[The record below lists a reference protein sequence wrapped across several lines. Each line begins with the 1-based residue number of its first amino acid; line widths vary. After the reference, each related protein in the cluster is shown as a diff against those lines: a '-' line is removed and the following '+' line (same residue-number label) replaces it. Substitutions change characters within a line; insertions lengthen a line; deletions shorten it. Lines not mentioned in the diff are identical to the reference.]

1 MVKLHL
7 LRLNLLNNL
16 IIKGV
21 GALKISRPLS
31 ILLCLIVLISS
42 FTVTVYGADDEN
54 LIEPNLKNW
63 TILEDYKSSTTVL
76 SGSDTGAVQLVSIS
90 PAGEQNGFSANVGA
104 LYDITSSYKVGDKY
118 TLSFDFLNADKY
130 IGGGVGIISS
140 KAFLDYNGVLYI
152 GLATSDNTGV
162 TAVDGYFVEI
172 NGDNY
177 NQYVDSTITY
187 SFEMPSGVVN
197 PCIFIN
203 FIAFLPDADMVNNCW
218 LAFRDIKFINQTEAD
233 EQGFL
238 DGLFE
243 WFEVKF
249 KNIGDSFS
257 DLGAKLGEL
266 KSSFTESISNLGES
280 IKGFFDDLGTKFNTA
295 INSLGES
302 IGGFFTKLGNLILY
316 ASWSEEPPEN
326 PFLLKESPMSS
337 LAERLDNISSA
348 FDSAGESFE
357 NVIDSITGPVYLL
370 DEFTKEFGWILGIL
384 VFTLLVIVISRFIG
398 L

>member
-7 LRLNLLNNL
+7 LRLNLLNNF

-31 ILLCLIVLISS
+31 ILLCFIFFISS
-42 FTVTVYGADDEN
+42 FTVTVYGADEKN
-54 LIEPNLKNW
+54 LIDSNLSNW
-63 TILEDYKSSTTVL
+63 TVLHPDNCSVIPASTSLYLVRIYGVQKPPAIPEGPSPIWYLGGAFDLTDSNITV
-76 SGSDTGAVQLVSIS
+76 G
-90 PAGEQNGFSANVGA
+90 N
-104 LYDITSSYKVGDKY
+104 KY
-118 TLSFDFLNADKY
+118 TLSFNFPDPDRY
-130 IGGGVGIISS
+130 VSS
-140 KAFLDYNGVLYI
+140 
-152 GLATSDNTGV
+152 STGSNS
-162 TAVDGYFVEI
+162 FI
-172 NGDNY
+172 GDNSGTLIVGLCSY
-177 NQYVDSTITY
+177 LSDDTLEPIEGCYFTINKNNFNSVKDTDIQL

-197 PCIFIN
+197 PCICFYYTN
-203 FIAFLPDADMVNNCW
+203 FGGTNTVCFYLKDFKLI
-218 LAFRDIKFINQTEAD
+218 D
-233 EQGFL
+233 ESKAEEDNFFSR
-238 DGLFE
+238 LFE

-249 KNIGDSFS
+249 KVIGDSFS

-266 KSSFTESISNLGES
+266 KNSFTESISNLGNS
-280 IKGFFDDLGTKFNTA
+280 IKGFFEDLGTKFNTA
-295 INSLGES
+295 ISNLGNS

-316 ASWSEEPPEN
+316 ASWSEVPPEN

-337 LAERLDNISSA
+337 LSERLDNISIA